1 MKLLTHRLNKLVSKR
16 LVQGRGGGEGW
27 KRGRR
32 VEGRKRK
39 VKVETAENYLEI
51 LLSVHARTSEVIFWI
66 IETEDHEVLH
76 V

>member
-1 MKLLTHRLNKLVSKR
+1 M
-16 LVQGRGGGEGW
+16 
-27 KRGRR
+27 
-32 VEGRKRK
+32 EGRKRK

>member
-16 LVQGRGGGEGW
+16 LVQGRGEEGW

-32 VEGRKRK
+32 VEERKRK

-51 LLSVHARTSEVIFWI
+51 LLSVHARTSELIFWI

>member
-1 MKLLTHRLNKLVSKR
+1 M
-16 LVQGRGGGEGW
+16 
-27 KRGRR
+27 
-32 VEGRKRK
+32 EGRKRK

-51 LLSVHARTSEVIFWI
+51 LLSVHVRTSEVIFWI